1 MRAVLI
7 SIVVLAVTPACAQAF
22 ALESSQSEK
31 GWIKLTVRDAS
42 GATRVNIAEAGNGVA
57 DVVPEN
63 GQAVVRH
70 AAAWRCDRLER
81 TFTATASYPDGS
93 TATATTAIRTPSC
106 AKRFAL
112 SVRAL
117 RGRIRVAISDR
128 WKLGASPRVCVDPPA
143 RKPVCRAVK
152 VPLRRTYRGPG
163 FWTVSVGA
171 AKRGVY
177 VRPRGRLRLLA
188 TGDSMIQIVD
198 TFLKERLAKR
208 RIGVRSDARISTGL
222 SKPFLLNWPR
232 LAARQA
238 RKLHPDVTVVFIGA
252 NDGFP
257 FGNVGCCGDA
267 WVDAYAKRAEAMM
280 RSYARQNRGLVYW
293 LTLPAPQPAQWRAV
307 YPAVNRAIKRAA
319 ARVGGPTRVLDIART
334 FTPGYHFRRSMVWH
348 GRRQTVRQPDGVHLS
363 PNGASITETLI
374 ERALRKDRVL

>member
-1 MRAVLI
+1 VRLVLI
-7 SIVVLAVTPACAQAF
+7 TLLVLGVTPACAQAF
-22 ALESSQSEK
+22 SLESSQAEK
-31 GWIKLTVRDAS
+31 GWIALTARDTGDAM
-42 GATRVNIAEAGNGVA
+42 RVSITEAGTAIA
-57 DVVPEN
+57 DLQPAN
-63 GQAVVRH
+63 GQAAVRH
-70 AAAWRCDRLER
+70 AAAWRCDRLDR

-93 TATATTAIRTPSC
+93 TSTATTSIRTPSC

-112 SVRAL
+112 SLRPL

-128 WKLGASPRVCVDPPA
+128 WKLGASPRVCVDPPG
-143 RKPVCRAVK
+143 RKPVCRGLAV
-152 VPLRRTYRGPG
+152 PTRRTYRGTG
-163 FWTVSVGA
+163 VWTVSVGA
-171 AKRGVY
+171 AKRSAY
-177 VRPRGRLRLLA
+177 VRRAGKLRLLA
-188 TGDSMIQIVD
+188 AGDSMIQIVD
-198 TFLKERLAKR
+198 TYLKERLAKR

-257 FGNVGCCGDA
+257 FGDIDCCGDA

-280 RSYARQNRGLVYW
+280 RSYSRQNRGLVYW
-293 LTLPAPQPAQWRAV
+293 LTLPAPQPAQWKPV

-319 ARVGGPTRVLDIART
+319 ARVGGSTRVLDIART
-334 FTPGYHFRRSMVWH
+334 FTPGYRFRRSMVWH
-348 GRRQTVRQPDGVHLS
+348 GHRQTVRQDDGVHLS

-374 ERALRKDRVL
+374 QRALRKDRVL